1 MQNSIHIINKFI
13 ELFGIN
19 KNVCIFAYKI
29 HYLGILK
36 RNFKNS

>member
-19 KNVCIFAYKI
+19 KNVYTFAYKI
-29 HYLGILK
+29 HCLGILK